1 VTDQSKNS
9 GPNSR
14 WKQIWE
20 VTNHG
25 TVAQVIGGVI
35 LAVIL
40 TVTGVVGALIFH
52 NNKHDSDKGPIAG
65 HTPSQFAPT
74 PTPSDVSTTD
84 PSSLS
89 TPSAGSALTGWASA
103 QLLRT
108 GDGQYDEDTATME
121 NTRYPQSIM
130 YTQWAG
136 FDGGWADFSLGRHCS
151 RFRATV
157 GFDDGSKEKAV
168 ADLKVLGD
176 GRTSWKG
183 SIKFGDK
190 PRKID
195 IDVTGVLRLRVGGT
209 YDLDGYG
216 KPGPVLGTPEVLC
229 DPVPQPTD
237 S

>member
-1 VTDQSKNS
+1 VTDQSNNS
-9 GPNSR
+9 SLGSR
-14 WKQIWE
+14 WKQIWD
-20 VTNHG
+20 VTNH
-25 TVAQVIGGVI
+25 QVIGGVI

-40 TVTGVVGALIFH
+40 AAASVAGALILH
-52 NNKHDSDKGPIAG
+52 NNGNNSGKGPIAA
-65 HTPSQFAPT
+65 HTPSQLT

-84 PSSLS
+84 PSGLS
-89 TPSAGSALTGWASA
+89 TPSAGRALTGWASA

-176 GRTSWKG
+176 GRTLWNG
-183 SIKFGDK
+183 SMKFGDK
-190 PRKID
+190 TRKID
-195 IDVTGVLRLRVGGT
+195 IGVTGILRVRVGGT

-216 KPGPVLGTPEVLC
+216 RPGPVLGTPEVLC
-229 DPVPQPTD
+229 NPIPQPTE
-237 S
+237 